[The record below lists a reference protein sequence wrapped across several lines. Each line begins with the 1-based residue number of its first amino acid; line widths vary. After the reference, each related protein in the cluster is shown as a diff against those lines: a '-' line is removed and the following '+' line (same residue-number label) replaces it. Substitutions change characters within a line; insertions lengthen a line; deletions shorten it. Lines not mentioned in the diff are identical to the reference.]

1 MSPLRL
7 LPLLLLAAPAAAA
20 DPVTIVIPDRATC
33 PTAVVTVGHVGTV
46 VGSAEAKKIVSAID
60 LTEMPV
66 RESFVVVTRRQVEV
80 RLRLAGLAASEFRVL
95 GSDRVTVTAD
105 RHPVPVED
113 VVIAAK
119 AAILSRL
126 PHPPDQVSL
135 ELVQPVS
142 VKLPEVGKAEKVDIH
157 AEPHT
162 STVRM
167 GTQQVNVTIRTRG
180 EKRLVLGIYLEAKL
194 IGQPGADAPTRAVP
208 GPVRTAAPVVKPPV
222 LVKPGQ
228 KVRITA
234 TAGELRITAVG
245 QSLEE
250 GRIGQMIRVRNVDSS
265 KVLTAR
271 VSGPGTVEI
280 E

>member
-7 LPLLLLAAPAAAA
+7 LPLLLLAAPVSAA
-20 DPVTIVIPDRATC
+20 DPVTIVLPDRSTC
-33 PTAVVTVGHVGTV
+33 PAAVVTVGHVGTI

-66 RESFVVVTRRQVEV
+66 RDTFVTVTRRQVEV
-80 RLRLAGLAASEFRVL
+80 RLRLAGLAPTDFRVL

-126 PHPPDQVSL
+126 PHPPDQVTL

-142 VKLPEVGKAEKVDIH
+142 VKLPEVGKSEKVDIR
-157 AEPHT
+157 AEPNLK
-162 STVRM
+162 SVRM
-167 GTQQVNVTIRTRG
+167 GSQQVNVTISTRG
-180 EKRLVLGIYLEAKL
+180 EKRLVLGVYLEAKL
-194 IGQPGADAPTRAVP
+194 IGQPATDTPRTVS
-208 GPVRTAAPVVKPPV
+208 GPVRAAAPPARTPV

-228 KVRITA
+228 KVKIGITF
-234 TAGELRITAVG
+234 GEMRATAVG

-250 GRIGQMIRVRNVDSS
+250 GRIGQMIRVRNVDSN
-265 KVLTAR
+265 KVLMAR
-271 VSGPGTVEI
+271 VSGPGTVDLE
-280 E
+280 

>member
-1 MSPLRL
+1 MSLFRL
-7 LPLLLLAAPAAAA
+7 LPLLLLAAPVSAA
-20 DPVTIVIPDRATC
+20 DPVTIVLPDRSTC
-33 PTAVVTVGHVGTV
+33 PAAVVTVGHVGTI

-66 RESFVVVTRRQVEV
+66 RDTFVTVTRRQVEV

-126 PHPPDQVSL
+126 PHPSDQVTL

-142 VKLPEVGKAEKVDIH
+142 VKLPEVGKSEKVDIR
-157 AEPHT
+157 AEPNLK
-162 STVRM
+162 SVRM
-167 GTQQVNVTIRTRG
+167 GSQQVNVTISTRG
-180 EKRLVLGIYLEAKL
+180 EKRLVLGVYLEAKL
-194 IGQPGADAPTRAVP
+194 IGQPA
-208 GPVRTAAPVVKPPV
+208 TAAPVRAVSAPPARTPV

-228 KVRITA
+228 KVKIGITF
-234 TAGELRITAVG
+234 GEMRATAVG

-250 GRIGQMIRVRNVDSS
+250 GRIGQMIRVRNVDSN

-271 VSGPGTVEI
+271 VSGPGTVDLE
-280 E
+280 